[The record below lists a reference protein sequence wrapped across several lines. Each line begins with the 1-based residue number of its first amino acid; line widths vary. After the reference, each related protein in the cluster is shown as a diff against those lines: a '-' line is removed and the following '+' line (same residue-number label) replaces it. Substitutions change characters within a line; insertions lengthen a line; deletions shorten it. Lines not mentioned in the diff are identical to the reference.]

1 MIGRIQGI
9 LIEKSP
15 PAVMVDVQGLGYC
28 IDVPMSSFYELP
40 AIGEKVTLLTEFIVR
55 EDAQLL
61 YGFLTAAEREAF
73 RLLIRISGVGPRTAL
88 SVLSGLSADDLAQ
101 AVAAQDSSR
110 LMRVPGI
117 GKKTAERLMLELRGK
132 FSVAPVASA
141 GTGVQDDRLEVQRA
155 LMALGYSEKESAQ
168 AIHAIAPG
176 TNLSEGIRQALKQ
189 LSKGS
194 LQ

>member
-132 FSVAPVASA
+132 FSVAPVADTPTLSVSPSR
-141 GTGVQDDRLEVQRA
+141 GNED
-155 LMALGYSEKESAQ
+155 S
-168 AIHAIAPG
+168 AIAL
-176 TNLSEGIRQALKQ
+176 TIATSTQDSSETVNVTLAGVPD
-189 LSKGS
+189 G
-194 LQ
+194 

>member
-117 GKKTAERLMLELRGK
+117 GKKTA
-132 FSVAPVASA
+132 
-141 GTGVQDDRLEVQRA
+141 
-155 LMALGYSEKESAQ
+155 
-168 AIHAIAPG
+168 
-176 TNLSEGIRQALKQ
+176 
-189 LSKGS
+189 
-194 LQ
+194 